1 MENFITGYP
10 GHEDGMRR
18 SLKSVMDQEKY
29 DHYFNSFLHH
39 FFTEKDADFFKEVS
53 LFFPCLYP
61 HSLAS
66 LVAVDRD

>member
-18 SLKSVMDQEKY
+18 SLKSVMGQEKY

-53 LFFPCLYP
+53 SSTFTLQSSVSSRCRP
-61 HSLAS
+61 
-66 LVAVDRD
+66 